1 MQVIQQTVACD
12 GVDAVYVRA
21 EVLNPFFSAF
31 WNRKMAMDRR
41 NYRALVETDGPPL
54 ADKVGAAEVVGR
66 VVDDLKD
73 ESEPYRR
80 MVMETVDK
88 ARAFLGLCALV
99 ARGLP

>member
-1 MQVIQQTVACD
+1 LRVQVIQQAVACD
-12 GVDAVYVRA
+12 GVDAAYVRGD
-21 EVLNPFFSAF
+21 VLNPFFSNF

-41 NYRALVETDGPPL
+41 NYRALVETTVAL

-80 MVMETVDK
+80 MVMETIDK
-88 ARAFLGLCALV
+88 AHAARCTALQCS
-99 ARGLP
+99 ACL